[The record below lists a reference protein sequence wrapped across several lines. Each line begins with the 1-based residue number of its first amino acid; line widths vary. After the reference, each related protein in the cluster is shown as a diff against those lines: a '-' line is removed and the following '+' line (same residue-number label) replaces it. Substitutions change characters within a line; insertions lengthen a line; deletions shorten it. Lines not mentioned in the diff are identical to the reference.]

1 MNEPSASR
9 NPREGP
15 NGKPRAGC
23 CDHLTRIYVWKARCD
38 SVGSTY
44 ELQRGID
51 GEGRDTCGRMVS
63 ARKDLRKGQRT
74 DEAEG
79 DGIEY
84 DHCVGRRVKLGR

>member
-1 MNEPSASR
+1 
-9 NPREGP
+9 
-15 NGKPRAGC
+15 
-23 CDHLTRIYVWKARCD
+23 
-38 SVGSTY
+38 
-44 ELQRGID
+44 
-51 GEGRDTCGRMVS
+51 MVS